1 MRKKK
6 VLFPLLAILS
16 VLSLGIV
23 DGGAQAT
30 PKRGGMITVG
40 MSTDVVGVD
49 PHTTSAAITAA
60 VMNHCFER
68 LVGYGETLELVPVLA
83 ERWEVPADLKTYTFH
98 LRKGKLFH
106 NGREMVA
113 ADVKYSIERIMDPK
127 TGNPRRSTLQNIER
141 IEAVDKYTVRMHMKK
156 PDASLLSALAYPT
169 PIMAVVPREEVE
181 KQGGVMKPDPT
192 SSWNGNPTGTS
203 SWNGLTPT
211 NPSPGPSTASA
222 ASGSPTWTRSNS
234 SPSPKNRWPPWPS

>member
-1 MRKKK
+1 
-6 VLFPLLAILS
+6 
-16 VLSLGIV
+16 
-23 DGGAQAT
+23 
-30 PKRGGMITVG
+30 MITVG

-68 LVGYGETLELVPVLA
+68 LVGYGENLELVPVLA
-83 ERWEVPADLKTYTFH
+83 ERWEVPADLKTYTFF

-113 ADVKYSIERIMDPK
+113 EDVKYSIERIMDPK
-127 TGNPRRSTLQNIER
+127 TGNPRRSTLKNIDR
-141 IEAVDKYTVRMHMKK
+141 IEVVDKYTAMHMKS
-156 PDASLLSALAYPT
+156 PDASLLRPGLSDPHHGRSPPGGSGKAG
-169 PIMAVVPREEVE
+169 RGHE
-181 KQGGVMKPDPT
+181 KPGGYRTLQVRGMETRPT
-192 SSWNGNPTGTS
+192 SC
-203 SWNGLTPT
+203 WNGLTPT
-211 NPSPGPSTASA
+211 KPSPGPSTASA